1 MPSPILH
8 GWNIDKKK
16 KKARAQAF
24 SDLLTGRIGRHMSKE
39 INPPKE
45 HGKRHSQR

>member
-1 MPSPILH
+1 MVRTQT
-8 GWNIDKKK
+8 KK

-24 SDLLTGRIGRHMSKE
+24 SDLLSGRIGRHKNKE

-45 HGKRHSQR
+45 HGKRHSEHWHRFLW